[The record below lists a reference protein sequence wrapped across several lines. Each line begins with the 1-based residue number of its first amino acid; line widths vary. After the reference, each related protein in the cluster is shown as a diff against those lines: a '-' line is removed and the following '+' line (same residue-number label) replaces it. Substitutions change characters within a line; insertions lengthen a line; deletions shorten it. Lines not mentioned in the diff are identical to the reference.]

1 MSNATSVISLH
12 AGRAELGIAPGIGGS
27 IAHYRWIDGPR
38 VQDWLRPAAAT
49 DLASGNAGR
58 LACFPL
64 VPYSNRIRAGR
75 FDFGGRAI
83 RLPLD
88 RWPQAHALHGH
99 GWRSAWNVVA
109 RASDRLAI
117 AYEHAADAWPFRYRA
132 RQDFTLAEDEL
143 RVTLSVDN
151 VGREA
156 MPVGLGLHPYFPR
169 TARCR
174 LSAHVDAM
182 WATDDEVMPT
192 SLVRA
197 DPRLGN
203 GDGLPLD
210 EVALDNVFTG
220 WQGEATIHWPERD
233 ACLSVTADPPLGFL
247 VVYSPAGED
256 YFCVEPV
263 SHCTDAFNL
272 AAHGRVDTGIR
283 TLDSGASLSAT
294 VRFRPRLA

>member
-1 MSNATSVISLH
+1 MNIANSVVRLR
-12 AGRAELGIAPGIGGS
+12 AGRSELGIAPGIGGS
-27 IAHYRWIDGPR
+27 IAYYRRIDGAR
-38 VQDWLRPAAAT
+38 VHDWLRPALPA

-75 FDFGGRAI
+75 FDYRGRAI

-99 GWRSAWNVVA
+99 GWRTPWNVVE
-109 RASDRLAI
+109 RMNRRLAI
-117 AYEHAADAWPFRYRA
+117 AYAHDADEWPFAYRA
-132 RQDFTLAEDEL
+132 RQDYTLSEDGLE
-143 RVTLSVDN
+143 VTLSVDN
-151 VGREA
+151 VGPDA

-174 LSAHVDAM
+174 LHAAVDAM

-197 DPRLGN
+197 DPRLGS

-220 WQGEATIHWPERD
+220 WHRQATIHWPERD
-233 ACLSVTADPPLGFL
+233 ARLSIVADTPLEFL
-247 VVYSPAGED
+247 VVYSPAGAD
-256 YFCVEPV
+256 FFCVEPV

-272 AAHGRVDTGIR
+272 AAHGRDDTGIR
-283 TLDSGASLSAT
+283 ILDSGAGLSAT